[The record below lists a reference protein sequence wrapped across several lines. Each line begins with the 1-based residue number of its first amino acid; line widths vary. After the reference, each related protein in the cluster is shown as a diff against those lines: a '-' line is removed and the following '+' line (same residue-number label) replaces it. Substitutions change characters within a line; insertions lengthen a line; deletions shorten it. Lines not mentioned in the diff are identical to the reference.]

1 MLGKNSKVLYIGV
14 LGEVM
19 MKQSILK
26 ELIEIRER
34 IDSLIE
40 TIEVM
45 SDEELMESIRRAE
58 QDIRAGRIKPFEEF
72 LKELDEEA

>member
-1 MLGKNSKVLYIGV
+1 
-14 LGEVM
+14 

-58 QDIRAGRIKPFEEF
+58 EDIRAGRVRPFEDL
-72 LKELDEEA
+72 LKELDKEA

>member
-1 MLGKNSKVLYIGV
+1 
-14 LGEVM
+14 M